1 MANPLSAALARKH
14 ATGRPGETSSQR
26 LSSHAGLSV
35 SDIVCTS
42 GPRDASFEETHSV
55 TSIAVVLSGTFTY
68 RGPHGR
74 VLMSPGSLLIGNA
87 GRCFTC
93 GHDHGEGDRCLAFL
107 FEDELF
113 ERIAADAGVRS
124 TSIPAHRMPFLRAT
138 APLVADA
145 RTAMH
150 DPAALE
156 EVAMSLAQTA
166 LLAHHDA
173 RAPKV
178 IARDERR
185 VTEIV
190 RDLEGSFER
199 PHALLGLAQRAR
211 LSPFHFLRVFRQVTG
226 VSPHQL
232 LLRLRLN
239 AAALRLRTTQEP
251 VTDIAYEVGFED
263 LSNFIRSFRAE
274 FGVAPSRYRSP
285 PLGRKSQSSSGR
297 PIVKMK

>member
-1 MANPLSAALARKH
+1 MTDPLSAALARKH
-14 ATGRPGETSSQR
+14 ATGRPGGTTSRR
-26 LSSHAGLSV
+26 LTSCSGLSV

-55 TSIAVVLSGTFTY
+55 TSIAVVLAGTFTY

-74 VLMSPGSLLIGNA
+74 VLMTPGSLLIGNA

-93 GHDHGEGDRCLAFL
+93 GHDHGEGDRCLAFM
-107 FEDELF
+107 FEDQLF

-124 TSIPAHRMPFLRAT
+124 RSIPAHRVPFLRAT
-138 APLVADA
+138 APLVAEA
-145 RTAMH
+145 KAAMS

-156 EVAMSLAQTA
+156 EVALSIAHTVLR
-166 LLAHHDA
+166 AHHDG
-173 RAPKV
+173 RVPKV
-178 IARDERR
+178 VARDERR

-190 RDLEGSFER
+190 RYLEGSFER
-199 PHALLGLAQRAR
+199 SHALLDLAQRAR

-226 VSPHQL
+226 VSPHQM

-239 AAALRLRTTQEP
+239 AAAVKLRTTQEP
-251 VTDIAYEVGFED
+251 VTGIAYGVGFED

-274 FGVAPSRYRSP
+274 FGATPSRYRAS
-285 PLGRKSQSSSGR
+285 
-297 PIVKMK
+297 